1 MRCPACNTDNTTNAK
16 FCLAC
21 GVALQKGCPSCGR
34 DSPPGARFCTE
45 CGAGL
50 TGPQPAT
57 DARISADGGLGE
69 RRNLTVLF
77 CDLVGSTEIAVRLD
91 PEEWHEI
98 AREYHREA
106 SLAVERFGGQVAKF
120 LGDGVLVYFGWPRA
134 HDNDPERAV
143 RAGFALLESVA
154 ALSNRLIQSGR
165 PELSVR
171 IGIHSGPTV
180 IAEGGKDASD
190 IFGDTPNIAA
200 HVQAVAEPGTV
211 LITPATRHLVSG
223 LFLLEDLGARTIKGL
238 PQPLELCRGS
248 ACRCERSSGALASRS
263 RSLRWTRR

>member
-1 MRCPACNTDNTTNAK
+1 MRCSACNITANAE

-21 GVALQKGCPSCGR
+21 GVALQRGCPRCGH
-34 DSPPGARFCTE
+34 DSPLEKRGSAPSAVWRCRFRNPTIEARTS
-45 CGAGL
+45 AGS
-50 TGPQPAT
+50 GQ
-57 DARISADGGLGE
+57 RE
-69 RRNLTVLF
+69 RRNLAVLF

-91 PEEWHEI
+91 PEEWHQI

-106 SLAVERFGGQVAKF
+106 SLAVARFGGHVAKF

-134 HDNDPERAV
+134 HDNDPEGAV

-154 ALSNRLIQSGR
+154 ALNTRLHKSGR

-180 IAEGGKDASD
+180 IAEVGKDASD

-223 LFLLEDLGARTIKGL
+223 LFLLEDLGARTI
-238 PQPLELCRGS
+238 
-248 ACRCERSSGALASRS
+248 
-263 RSLRWTRR
+263 

>member
-1 MRCPACNTDNTTNAK
+1 
-16 FCLAC
+16 C
-21 GVALQKGCPSCGR
+21 GVALQRGCPSCGHN
-34 DSPPGARFCTE
+34 SPLAARFCTE
-45 CGAGL
+45 CGAAL
-50 TGPQPAT
+50 TVPQPVT
-57 DARISADGGLGE
+57 DLRTSADGGLGE

-77 CDLVGSTEIAVRLD
+77 CDLVGSTKIAVRLD

-106 SLAVERFGGQVAKF
+106 SLAVERFGGHVAKF

-154 ALSNRLIQSGR
+154 ALSNKLIQSGR

-171 IGIHSGPTV
+171 IGIHSGPAV
-180 IAEGGKDASD
+180 IAGGGKEGSD
-190 IFGDTPNIAA
+190 ILGDTPNIVA

-238 PQPLELCRGS
+238 PQPLELCRAVRPAGVS
-248 ACRCERSSGALASRS
+248 DHLARS
-263 RSLRWTRR
+263 